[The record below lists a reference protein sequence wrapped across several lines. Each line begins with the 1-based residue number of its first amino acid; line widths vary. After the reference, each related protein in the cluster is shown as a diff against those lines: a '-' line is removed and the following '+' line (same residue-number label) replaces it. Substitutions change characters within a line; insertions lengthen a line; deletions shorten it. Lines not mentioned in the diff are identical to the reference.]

1 MRAVME
7 AYRDALRLVL
17 LTGQRPGEVVGIRA
31 EEVDIAKAIWRIP
44 ASRVKNKRD
53 HIVPLT
59 SSTLFLLEPLLKGQ
73 QSGPLM
79 RTPRGHAATNVSLSK
94 AFSSLRARGFLQDVK
109 ATPHDLRRTAA
120 TLMGRLDI
128 DQMTI
133 ARVLNHVSTTK
144 PTVTGSTYD
153 RYTYEPQMRRALA
166 ALDAHIRYI
175 VGADPTAG
183 NVVTLAGHRQ

>member
-1 MRAVME
+1 M
-7 AYRDALRLVL
+7 
-17 LTGQRPGEVVGIRA
+17 
-31 EEVDIAKAIWRIP
+31 
-44 ASRVKNKRD
+44 
-53 HIVPLT
+53 
-59 SSTLFLLEPLLKGQ
+59 
-73 QSGPLM
+73 
-79 RTPRGHAATNVSLSK
+79 
-94 AFSSLRARGFLQDVK
+94 K

>member
-1 MRAVME
+1 
-7 AYRDALRLVL
+7 
-17 LTGQRPGEVVGIRA
+17 
-31 EEVDIAKAIWRIP
+31 
-44 ASRVKNKRD
+44 
-53 HIVPLT
+53 
-59 SSTLFLLEPLLKGQ
+59 
-73 QSGPLM
+73 M